1 MAALSEPAIPAPVA
15 RIAPSEVQ
23 APSADPV
30 AHAEAAAPA
39 PEPAETA
46 GRAGSGEPEATLP
59 ALPARLV
66 EATSPDGAAATPPAG
81 PDAAATARPV
91 RDLADPAQAR
101 AVQHRLADL
110 GFFHAAATGLWGPR
124 SRQAL
129 AAFKARSGLPRTDAW
144 DEPTERSLFGAE
156 LRNVASFVGLWAPDA
171 QACTPQLK
179 QGGLLPATI
188 NEQGAWAG
196 ETSCQFQRRK
206 QTGTVSTIVAS
217 CFDQRRRWT
226 ANVRIETHGDRLTWS
241 SEQGSQT
248 YVRCRAGQLYAQ
260 LAN

>member
-1 MAALSEPAIPAPVA
+1 M
-15 RIAPSEVQ
+15 
-23 APSADPV
+23 
-30 AHAEAAAPA
+30 
-39 PEPAETA
+39 
-46 GRAGSGEPEATLP
+46 
-59 ALPARLV
+59 
-66 EATSPDGAAATPPAG
+66 
-81 PDAAATARPV
+81 
-91 RDLADPAQAR
+91 
-101 AVQHRLADL
+101 QHRLADL

-156 LRNVASFVGLWAPDA
+156 VRNAASFVGLWAPDA

-206 QTGTVSTIVAS
+206 QDGKVWTIVAS

-226 ANVRIETHGDRLTWS
+226 ANVRIETQGDRLTWS

-248 YVRCRAGQLYAQ
+248 YVRCRSGQLYAQ
-260 LAN
+260 LTN